1 MAVRGAPPIDRDAVL
16 DVATD
21 LLATYGVRRVSLS
34 DLSTTAKVSRQSL
47 YRWFG
52 DRDGVVRA
60 VFIRE
65 RDRFVDAALAAA
77 ADEPDLRQGL
87 EAVIGETLRMAAT
100 HPLLNRLRV
109 SDPEVLL
116 PLLASADNVVSAT
129 VSAVA
134 VEFIASRVPD
144 ADPARVSE
152 AADVFTRLIVSYLLN
167 PPTIPPARL
176 ATIATTVVVT
186 VLHHEESP
194 ALS

>member
-1 MAVRGAPPIDRDAVL
+1 MAVRGAPPIDRDVVL

-77 ADEPDLRQGL
+77 ADEPDLRQAL

-116 PLLASADNVVSAT
+116 PLLASADDVVTAT

-134 VEFIASRVPD
+134 VEFITSRVPD
-144 ADPARVSE
+144 ADAARVSE
-152 AADVFTRLIVSYLLN
+152 AADVYTRLTISYLLN
-167 PPTIPPARL
+167 PPVIPPARL
-176 ATIATTVVVT
+176 ATIAATVVVT
-186 VLHHEESP
+186 VLDHEESP

>member
-1 MAVRGAPPIDRDAVL
+1 MAARGAPPIDQDAVL
-16 DVATD
+16 DVATE

-34 DLSTTAKVSRQSL
+34 DLATTAKVSRQSL

-60 VFIRE
+60 VLIRE

-77 ADEPDLRQGL
+77 ADEPDLRLAL
-87 EAVIGETLRMAAT
+87 EAVSGATLQMAAT

-134 VEFIASRVPD
+134 VEFITSRAPD
-144 ADPARVSE
+144 ADPARVSD
-152 AADVFTRLIVSYLLN
+152 AADVYTRLVVSYLLN
-167 PPTIPPARL
+167 PPASPRARL
-176 ATIATTVVVT
+176 ATIAATVVVT
-186 VLHHEESP
+186 VLSHEESP

>member
-1 MAVRGAPPIDRDAVL
+1 VAVRGAPPIDQDVVL
-16 DVATD
+16 DVAAD

-34 DLSTTAKVSRQSL
+34 DLSSAAKVSRQSL

-77 ADEPDLRQGL
+77 ADEPDLRLAL
-87 EAVIGETLRMAAT
+87 EAVIGKTLRMAAT
-100 HPLLNRLRV
+100 HPLLNRLRM

-116 PLLASADNVVSAT
+116 PLLASADNVVTVT

-134 VEFIASRVPD
+134 VEFITSRVPD
-144 ADPARVSE
+144 VDPVQVSE

-167 PPTIPPARL
+167 PPATPPARQ
-176 ATIATTVVVT
+176 ASIAATVVVT
-186 VLHHEESP
+186 VLNHEESP

>member
-1 MAVRGAPPIDRDAVL
+1 MATRGAPPIDRDVVL

-34 DLSTTAKVSRQSL
+34 DLSTRAKVSRQSL

-65 RDRFVDAALAAA
+65 RDRFVDAAVAAG
-77 ADEPDLRQGL
+77 ADEPDARDAL

-116 PLLASADNVVSAT
+116 PLLASADNVVSTT

-134 VEFIASRVPD
+134 EEFIASRVPD

-152 AADVFTRLIVSYLLN
+152 AADVFTRLVVSYLLN
-167 PPTIPPARL
+167 PPAIPPARL
-176 ATIATTVVVT
+176 ATIAATVVVT
-186 VLHHEESP
+186 VLNHEESP